1 MSGIS
6 LKAFIPGIAK
16 VVDMTPAALY
26 ERQRALVRAGLLH
39 SEGGRGPGSGVRA
52 TPESMAMLLIS
63 LLATGSLS
71 DTETQTKIVA
81 SLKSKT
87 KHCPL
92 TGKKTF
98 ASALTAVLASE
109 DTAKRARW
117 LELERGGSKS
127 GASLFYYPRGVER
140 VVSVAIDV
148 LSDRDHPVASE
159 FGFVGADR
167 KAALSVQATLTL
179 PLHAIAH
186 TLKEI
191 NK

>member
-6 LKAFIPGIAK
+6 LKAFIPVIAK

-127 GASLFYYPRGVER
+127 GASLFYYPR
-140 VVSVAIDV
+140 AIDV

-159 FGFVGADR
+159 FGFVGAHR